1 MVLPAEVTDPSYAV
15 EFWDVTNRE
24 DWAACE
30 SVQRGAESPH
40 FRPGPLAPAEDTVY
54 QWVTMIARGYLG
66 KPLSNWNT
74 HPERHSRCPGRRST
88 RKDYSSAPADRGSTF
103 CSRPVIRSLTEMDE
117 MGVGMDPGRDHE
129 FAEFVD
135 GRFTALQ
142 RFGYL
147 LTGEW
152 HLAEDLVQ
160 TSLTKVWFHRN
171 SLRSGNALESY
182 TRTVMVNTSTQ
193 WWRRKWRGETPSNCL
208 SRTPGSSTAPW
219 TTATCCCGHSP
230 HSPAGPARRW
240 SCGTSKICRR
250 PRSPRS

>member
-1 MVLPAEVTDPSYAV
+1 
-15 EFWDVTNRE
+15 
-24 DWAACE
+24 
-30 SVQRGAESPH
+30 
-40 FRPGPLAPAEDTVY
+40 
-54 QWVTMIARGYLG
+54 
-66 KPLSNWNT
+66 
-74 HPERHSRCPGRRST
+74 
-88 RKDYSSAPADRGSTF
+88 
-103 CSRPVIRSLTEMDE
+103 

-193 WWRRKWRGETPSNCL
+193 WWRRKWRGETPTEQLPEPHAREQYGAVDDRDLLLRALAELPRRTRATLVLRYFEDLPEAEIAQIMGCSIGTVKSTV
-208 SRTPGSSTAPW
+208 SRGLAKLREHHLLDAVSAP
-219 TTATCCCGHSP
+219 AQKEG
-230 HSPAGPARRW
+230 
-240 SCGTSKICRR
+240 
-250 PRSPRS
+250 

>member
-1 MVLPAEVTDPSYAV
+1 
-15 EFWDVTNRE
+15 
-24 DWAACE
+24 
-30 SVQRGAESPH
+30 
-40 FRPGPLAPAEDTVY
+40 
-54 QWVTMIARGYLG
+54 
-66 KPLSNWNT
+66 
-74 HPERHSRCPGRRST
+74 
-88 RKDYSSAPADRGSTF
+88 
-103 CSRPVIRSLTEMDE
+103 

-193 WWRRKWRGETPSNCL
+193 WWRRKWRGETPTEQLPEPHAREQYGTVDDRDLLLRALATLPRRTRATLVLRYFEDLPEAEIAQIMNCSIGTVKSNV
-208 SRTPGSSTAPW
+208 SRGLARLREHELITAIP
-219 TTATCCCGHSP
+219 ATVQKEG
-230 HSPAGPARRW
+230 
-240 SCGTSKICRR
+240 
-250 PRSPRS
+250 

>member
-1 MVLPAEVTDPSYAV
+1 
-15 EFWDVTNRE
+15 
-24 DWAACE
+24 
-30 SVQRGAESPH
+30 
-40 FRPGPLAPAEDTVY
+40 
-54 QWVTMIARGYLG
+54 
-66 KPLSNWNT
+66 
-74 HPERHSRCPGRRST
+74 
-88 RKDYSSAPADRGSTF
+88 
-103 CSRPVIRSLTEMDE
+103 MDE

-171 SLRSGNALESY
+171 SLRSSNALESY

-193 WWRRKWRGETPSNCL
+193 WWRRKWRGETPTEQLPEPHAREQYGAVDDRDLLLRALAELPRRTRATLVLRYFEDLPEAEIAQIMGCSIGTVKSTV
-208 SRTPGSSTAPW
+208 SRGLAKLREHHLLDAVSAP
-219 TTATCCCGHSP
+219 AQKEG
-230 HSPAGPARRW
+230 
-240 SCGTSKICRR
+240 
-250 PRSPRS
+250 

>member
-1 MVLPAEVTDPSYAV
+1 
-15 EFWDVTNRE
+15 
-24 DWAACE
+24 
-30 SVQRGAESPH
+30 
-40 FRPGPLAPAEDTVY
+40 
-54 QWVTMIARGYLG
+54 
-66 KPLSNWNT
+66 
-74 HPERHSRCPGRRST
+74 
-88 RKDYSSAPADRGSTF
+88 
-103 CSRPVIRSLTEMDE
+103 

-171 SLRSGNALESY
+171 SLRSSNALESY

-193 WWRRKWRGETPSNCL
+193 WWRRKWRGETPTEQL
-208 SRTPGSSTAPW
+208 PE
-219 TTATCCCGHSP
+219 P
-230 HSPAGPARRW
+230 HAREQYGAVDDRDLLLRALAELPAAPARRW
-240 SCGTSKICRR
+240 CCGTSRTCRK

>member
-1 MVLPAEVTDPSYAV
+1 
-15 EFWDVTNRE
+15 
-24 DWAACE
+24 
-30 SVQRGAESPH
+30 
-40 FRPGPLAPAEDTVY
+40 
-54 QWVTMIARGYLG
+54 
-66 KPLSNWNT
+66 
-74 HPERHSRCPGRRST
+74 
-88 RKDYSSAPADRGSTF
+88 
-103 CSRPVIRSLTEMDE
+103 
-117 MGVGMDPGRDHE
+117 MDPGRDLE

-193 WWRRKWRGETPSNCL
+193 WWRRKWKGETPTEYLPEPAAPSEYGVVDDRDLLLRALATLPRRTRATLVLRYFEDLPEAEIAQIMGCSVGTVKSNV
-208 SRTPGSSTAPW
+208 SRGLAKLREHHLVAAVS
-219 TTATCCCGHSP
+219 
-230 HSPAGPARRW
+230 SPAQKEG
-240 SCGTSKICRR
+240 
-250 PRSPRS
+250 

>member
-1 MVLPAEVTDPSYAV
+1 
-15 EFWDVTNRE
+15 
-24 DWAACE
+24 
-30 SVQRGAESPH
+30 
-40 FRPGPLAPAEDTVY
+40 
-54 QWVTMIARGYLG
+54 
-66 KPLSNWNT
+66 
-74 HPERHSRCPGRRST
+74 
-88 RKDYSSAPADRGSTF
+88 
-103 CSRPVIRSLTEMDE
+103 MDK

-171 SLRSGNALESY
+171 SLRSASALESY

-193 WWRRKWRGETPSNCL
+193 WWRRKWRGETPTEQLPEPQAREQYGAVDDRDLLLRALSTLPRRTRATLVLRYFEDLPAAEIAQMMGCSIGTVKSNV
-208 SRTPGSSTAPW
+208 SRGLAKLREHELLAALPAP
-219 TTATCCCGHSP
+219 AQKEG
-230 HSPAGPARRW
+230 
-240 SCGTSKICRR
+240 
-250 PRSPRS
+250 

>member
-1 MVLPAEVTDPSYAV
+1 
-15 EFWDVTNRE
+15 
-24 DWAACE
+24 
-30 SVQRGAESPH
+30 
-40 FRPGPLAPAEDTVY
+40 
-54 QWVTMIARGYLG
+54 
-66 KPLSNWNT
+66 
-74 HPERHSRCPGRRST
+74 
-88 RKDYSSAPADRGSTF
+88 
-103 CSRPVIRSLTEMDE
+103 

-171 SLRSGNALESY
+171 SLRSSNALESY

-193 WWRRKWRGETPSNCL
+193 WWRRKWRGETPTEQLPEPHAREQYGAVDDRDLLLRALAELPRRTRATLVLRYFEDLPEAEIAQIMGCSIGTVKSTV
-208 SRTPGSSTAPW
+208 SRGLAKLREHHLLDAVSAP
-219 TTATCCCGHSP
+219 AQKEG
-230 HSPAGPARRW
+230 
-240 SCGTSKICRR
+240 
-250 PRSPRS
+250 

>member
-1 MVLPAEVTDPSYAV
+1 
-15 EFWDVTNRE
+15 
-24 DWAACE
+24 
-30 SVQRGAESPH
+30 
-40 FRPGPLAPAEDTVY
+40 
-54 QWVTMIARGYLG
+54 
-66 KPLSNWNT
+66 
-74 HPERHSRCPGRRST
+74 
-88 RKDYSSAPADRGSTF
+88 
-103 CSRPVIRSLTEMDE
+103 MDE

-193 WWRRKWRGETPSNCL
+193 WWRRKWRGETPTEQLPEPHAQEQYGTVDDRDLLLRALATLPRRTRAALVLRYFEDLPEAEVAQIMGCSIGTVKSTV
-208 SRTPGSSTAPW
+208 SRGLATLREHHLVAAVSAP
-219 TTATCCCGHSP
+219 AQ
-230 HSPAGPARRW
+230 
-240 SCGTSKICRR
+240 KEV
-250 PRSPRS
+250 